1 MRNNS
6 TERRQEIYDKIKASS
21 KQEYILSEMKRL
33 GFWNEGELDFK
44 AVNTFFNEERELSQ
58 KLQKLLKEK
67 KVIEDPEA
75 FLAKKHQERKLASK
89 QSQKAT
95 KERREKERLEKT
107 ERWRV
112 SKEKDIIYLGE
123 NYSHQLN
130 EQISNTERLKSK
142 NLPVLHT
149 AEDLAKAMNISIGEL
164 RFLSFSRKNSKISHY
179 KRFQMAKKSGG
190 YRLISAPMPKLKKAQ
205 HWVLES
211 VLNIVSVHSNAHG
224 CVIGR
229 SIKTNAEPHVGKAV
243 VINQDFKNFFPS
255 VTYARIKGVFLA
267 LGYSNQVATIFS
279 LLCSEPKIL
288 DVSLLGED
296 YYAQRGERFL
306 PQGAPTSPA
315 ITNILCEKLDFRL
328 TGLANKYGFTY
339 TRYVDDITF
348 SGTHDSFDKITP
360 LLKYSRYVVNSENFN
375 LHPEKLRIM
384 KRNAK
389 QEVTGVVVNEKT
401 NIPKGDLKRFRALLF
416 QIEKDGIEGKYWTK
430 GGNVLA
436 QIDGYANYIFQ
447 IEPEKGVLYKKRVN
461 VILEKYNYKEKHKA
475 TYVPKVL
482 DKREKANK
490 PDSVGGIF
498 NKIMSFFRK

>member
-1 MRNNS
+1 M
-6 TERRQEIYDKIKASS
+6 
-21 KQEYILSEMKRL
+21 
-33 GFWNEGELDFK
+33 
-44 AVNTFFNEERELSQ
+44 
-58 KLQKLLKEK
+58 
-67 KVIEDPEA
+67 
-75 FLAKKHQERKLASK
+75 
-89 QSQKAT
+89 
-95 KERREKERLEKT
+95 
-107 ERWRV
+107 
-112 SKEKDIIYLGE
+112 
-123 NYSHQLN
+123 
-130 EQISNTERLKSK
+130 
-142 NLPVLHT
+142 
-149 AEDLAKAMNISIGEL
+149 
-164 RFLSFSRKNSKISHY
+164 
-179 KRFQMAKKSGG
+179 
-190 YRLISAPMPKLKKAQ
+190 
-205 HWVLES
+205 LES

-306 PQGAPTSPA
+306 PQGAPPTSPA

-482 DKREKANK
+482 DKREKLINRILLAVFLTKSCLSLENRN
-490 PDSVGGIF
+490 IH
-498 NKIMSFFRK
+498 

>member
-95 KERREKERLEKT
+95 KERREKERLEKA

-149 AEDLAKAMNISIGEL
+149 AEDLAKAMNISISEL

-179 KRFQMAKKSGG
+179 KRFQMAKN
-190 YRLISAPMPKLKKAQ
+190 L
-205 HWVLES
+205 VD
-211 VLNIVSVHSNAHG
+211 IV
-224 CVIGR
+224 
-229 SIKTNAEPHVGKAV
+229 
-243 VINQDFKNFFPS
+243 
-255 VTYARIKGVFLA
+255 
-267 LGYSNQVATIFS
+267 
-279 LLCSEPKIL
+279 
-288 DVSLLGED
+288 
-296 YYAQRGERFL
+296 
-306 PQGAPTSPA
+306 
-315 ITNILCEKLDFRL
+315 
-328 TGLANKYGFTY
+328 
-339 TRYVDDITF
+339 
-348 SGTHDSFDKITP
+348 
-360 LLKYSRYVVNSENFN
+360 
-375 LHPEKLRIM
+375 
-384 KRNAK
+384 
-389 QEVTGVVVNEKT
+389 
-401 NIPKGDLKRFRALLF
+401 
-416 QIEKDGIEGKYWTK
+416 
-430 GGNVLA
+430 
-436 QIDGYANYIFQ
+436 
-447 IEPEKGVLYKKRVN
+447 
-461 VILEKYNYKEKHKA
+461 
-475 TYVPKVL
+475 
-482 DKREKANK
+482 
-490 PDSVGGIF
+490 
-498 NKIMSFFRK
+498 

>member
-44 AVNTFFNEERELSQ
+44 AVNTFLTEERELSK
-58 KLQKLLKEK
+58 KLQKLLKEQ

-75 FLAKKHQERKLASK
+75 FLAKKHQERKLASR
-89 QSQKAT
+89 QSQKET
-95 KERREKERLEKT
+95 KERRERERLEKA
-107 ERWRV
+107 EKWRI
-112 SKEKDIIYLGE
+112 SKKSDIIYLGE
-123 NYSHQLN
+123 NYSHTLN
-130 EQISNTERLKSK
+130 NKTSNIERLKAN

-149 AEDLAKAMNISIGEL
+149 AEDLAKAMTISIGEL
-164 RFLSFSRKNSKISHY
+164 RFLSYSRKNSKISHY

-205 HWVLES
+205 HWILES
-211 VLNIVSVHSNAHG
+211 VLNSVPVHPNAHG
-224 CVIGR
+224 CVLGK
-229 SIKTNAEPHVGKAV
+229 SIKTNAIPHVGKAI

-255 VTYARIKGVFLA
+255 VTYARIKGVFLS

-288 DVSLLGED
+288 DISLLGEN

-315 ITNILCEKLDFRL
+315 ITNILCKKLDFRL
-328 TGLANKYGFTY
+328 SGLANKYGFTY

-348 SGTHDSFDKITP
+348 SGTHDSYTNITK

-375 LHPEKLRIM
+375 LHPEKLRVM

-401 NIPKGDLKRFRALLF
+401 NIPKNDLKRFRALLF

-430 GGNVLA
+430 GGHVLA

-447 IEPEKGVLYKKRVN
+447 IDPQKGAQYKKRVDA
-461 VILEKYNYKEKHKA
+461 ILSKYNYKEKHKA
-475 TYVPKVL
+475 TYVPK
-482 DKREKANK
+482 KKNESIKQ
-490 PDSVGGIF
+490 PGSGSTGGF
-498 NKIMSFFRK
+498 FKKIISLFKK